1 MTAGHPGPDSGSR
14 QRITRA
20 PLIETER
27 LLLRQFEAQ
36 DLDAHA
42 ATLGDEQVMLHIGG
56 KPLNREDSWRRLAS
70 GVGMWSLIGMGP
82 WAVERKSDGRMVGHC
97 GFFQF
102 ERDMQPSILG
112 EPEMGWIFDRS
123 VHGQGIA
130 FEACLA
136 ALNWAETGIGADSY
150 PAIIDLENIPSMKLA
165 ERLGFVRVG
174 DAVYRDAPIALFRRP
189 GRL

>member
-1 MTAGHPGPDSGSR
+1 LAS
-14 QRITRA
+14 QA

-27 LLLRQFEAQ
+27 LLLRSFAAD
-36 DLDAHA
+36 DLNAHA

-56 KPLNREDSWRRLAS
+56 KPLNREDAWRRLLS
-70 GVGMWSLIGMGP
+70 SVGMWQLMGMGA

-102 ERDMQPSILG
+102 ERDMRPSILG
-112 EPEMGWIFDRS
+112 EPEMGWILDRS

-130 FEACLA
+130 FEACHA
-136 ALNWAETGIGADSY
+136 ALEWAETAIGAESY
-150 PAIIDLENIPSMKLA
+150 PAIIDLENIASMKLA
-165 ERLGFVRVG
+165 ERLGFVRQG
-174 DAVYRDAPIALFRRP
+174 DAVYRDSPIALFRRP

>member
-1 MTAGHPGPDSGSR
+1 MAG
-14 QRITRA
+14 QA

-27 LLLRQFEAQ
+27 LFLRPFTAN

-56 KPLNREDSWRRLAS
+56 KPLGREDAWRRLLS
-70 GVGMWSLIGMGP
+70 GVGMWQLRGMGP
-82 WAVERKSDGRMVGHC
+82 WAVEQKSDRRMVGHC
-97 GFFQF
+97 GFFEF

-130 FEACLA
+130 FEACNA
-136 ALNWAETGIGADSY
+136 ALGWADDALDARSY
-150 PAIIDLENIPSMKLA
+150 PAIIDLENAASMKLA
-165 ERLGFVRVG
+165 ERLGFVRQADG
-174 DAVYRDAPIALFRRP
+174 RYRDAPIAVFRRP
-189 GRL
+189 GRP

>member
-1 MTAGHPGPDSGSR
+1 LAS
-14 QRITRA
+14 QA

-27 LLLRQFEAQ
+27 LLLRSFAAD
-36 DLDAHA
+36 DLNAHA

-56 KPLNREDSWRRLAS
+56 KPLNREDTWRRLLS
-70 GVGMWSLIGMGP
+70 SVGMWQLMGMGA

-102 ERDMQPSILG
+102 ERDMRPSILG
-112 EPEMGWIFDRS
+112 EPEMGWILDRS

-130 FEACLA
+130 FEACHA
-136 ALNWAETGIGADSY
+136 ALEWAETAIGAESY
-150 PAIIDLENIPSMKLA
+150 PAIIDLENIASMKLA
-165 ERLGFVRVG
+165 ERLGFVRQG
-174 DAVYRDAPIALFRRP
+174 DAVYRDSPIALFRRP